1 MRGMNRCSPE
11 VLKWW
16 LLTRTSG
23 RCSACVDDHLKPWK
37 VLRMRGCSPET
48 LEGAAHEMVEH
59 LVHPLEL
66 PVQIH
71 LQGVHG
77 AASE

>member
-1 MRGMNRCSPE
+1 
-11 VLKWW
+11 
-16 LLTRTSG
+16 
-23 RCSACVDDHLKPWK
+23 
-37 VLRMRGCSPET
+37 MRGCSPET